1 MKVEIIVDD
10 NYLDLIAA
18 KIQLS
23 CENDDEREAAKQ
35 AKQVCLTETVT
46 LEPKDFDKE
55 DGEQFQLAVSMM
67 ALAKTAQNL
76 MEKNQNK
83 E

>member
-23 CENDDEREAAKQ
+23 CEDGSEREAAKQ
-35 AKQVCLTETVT
+35 AKQLCLTETVT
-46 LEPKDFDKE
+46 LEPKDFDEE
-55 DGEQFQLAVSMM
+55 DGEQLQFAVAMM